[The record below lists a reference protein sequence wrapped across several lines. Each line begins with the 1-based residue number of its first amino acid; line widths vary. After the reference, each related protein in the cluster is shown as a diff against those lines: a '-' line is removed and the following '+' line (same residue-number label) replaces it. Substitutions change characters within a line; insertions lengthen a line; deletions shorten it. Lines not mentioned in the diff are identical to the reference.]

1 MERMSNFDFQHKRLN
16 FGGSSQFKLGTSSI
30 NFDVT
35 GAGDEEDF

>member
-1 MERMSNFDFQHKRLN
+1 MERMSNFDFQHERLN
-16 FGGSSQFKLGTSSI
+16 FGGSSHFYLGTSSI